1 MSVPVR
7 SGTWGGGEAG
17 EYYPSFDSSSLL
29 SYLPEALQGRVVDAY
44 SFEVDFVG
52 NNVLNA
58 NGTGSL
64 TFTIPQEA
72 HFALLYLT
80 STVFTTATP
89 PVNVDPAPV
98 TLQIINAS
106 SSRQLSNAPLQLN
119 NYTGSAKLPFPYPVP
134 KLVSASSQLTFNVA
148 SQFNANLNVYIA
160 VHGFKIFSTYR
171 DGRPAQPLPALY

>member
-7 SGTWGGGEAG
+7 SGSWGGGEGG

-29 SYLPEALQGRVVDAY
+29 SYLPDSLQGRVVDAY
-44 SFEVDFVG
+44 SFEVDFLGVTG
-52 NNVLNA
+52 P
-58 NGTGSL
+58 GTGTL

-134 KLVSASSQLTFNVA
+134 KLVSASSQLTFNIA
-148 SQFNANLNVYIA
+148 SQFNANLNIYIA

-171 DGRPAQPLPALY
+171 DGRPATPLPALY